1 MHFIALVFPFFGL
14 EGIINLYT
22 RTLGKKKHHIRL
34 YEWEMNGNILYVYYL
49 ASKSLIFSLEYHNEL
64 KCQWRKYIC
73 SYEGKVVIMQQE
85 SFSKLTVTVQPKEN
99 KIFGG
104 FLVIILRVR
113 WSSSTA
119 KFNYRRKEKRLLYL
133 NKFCLLECR
142 YWHFPRFSPRARART
157 KVAGNGWT
165 QTSATISELG
175 YRPKLWNE
183 RVSFPFPKT
192 SSENT
197 R

>member
-99 KIFGG
+99 KIVCG

-133 NKFCLLECR
+133 NKFCLPECR
-142 YWHFPRFSPRARART
+142 YWHFPRFSPRARAHT

-165 QTSATISELG
+165 QTRKIRKWLKAWDPEVLISTQA
-175 YRPKLWNE
+175 KI
-183 RVSFPFPKT
+183 
-192 SSENT
+192 
-197 R
+197 

>member
-1 MHFIALVFPFFGL
+1 
-14 EGIINLYT
+14 
-22 RTLGKKKHHIRL
+22 
-34 YEWEMNGNILYVYYL
+34 MNGNILYVYYL
-49 ASKSLIFSLEYHNEL
+49 ESKSLIFGLEYHNGL

-119 KFNYRRKEKRLLYL
+119 KFNYRRKEKRL
-133 NKFCLLECR
+133 
-142 YWHFPRFSPRARART
+142 P
-157 KVAGNGWT
+157 
-165 QTSATISELG
+165 
-175 YRPKLWNE
+175 
-183 RVSFPFPKT
+183 
-192 SSENT
+192 
-197 R
+197 